1 VIVSVDR
8 TSAPTRSR
16 LATRE
21 RLIEAATHLFATEGL
36 HSVTSHDIAR
46 EAGVAAGTFY
56 LHFRDKHDI
65 FREIAFEA
73 VQGLRKGLEQATER
87 AGASLQSA
95 VRARAEELLRFAE
108 QNRDLVQIL
117 FGRENRAADVGAD
130 VLEAL
135 AEWAERHW
143 RARIQGGSV
152 RADLHPTV
160 VAQGVLGM
168 LARVV
173 AWWAEEPER
182 APRESVVRT
191 LTQLQLSGAYP
202 ES

>member
-1 VIVSVDR
+1 M
-8 TSAPTRSR
+8 
-16 LATRE
+16 ATRE

-46 EAGVAAGTFY
+46 DAGVAAGTFY

-73 VQGLRKGLEQATER
+73 VRGLRKGLEQATER
-87 AGASLQSA
+87 AGSSLEDA

-108 QNRDLVQIL
+108 QNRDLVRIL
-117 FGRENRAADVGAD
+117 FGRENRATDVGAD
-130 VLEAL
+130 VLESL
-135 AEWAERHW
+135 SEWAERHW
-143 RARIQGGSV
+143 RARVGSTSA
-152 RADLHPTV
+152 RHDLHPAV
-160 VAQGVLGM
+160 VAQGILGM

-173 AWWAEEPER
+173 AWWAEEPGR

-191 LTQLQLSGAYP
+191 LTRLQVSGAYP
-202 ES
+202 DA